1 MASKVNPDASA
12 DPLIACDE
20 CDLLQRVPPLPI
32 GAKARCP
39 RCGST
44 LATRPSDPIDLPL
57 ALTVTA
63 AIIFVVANAA
73 PMMGL
78 SAVGRRASTT
88 IIGGAYEMWLQGE
101 PITAAIVAFCAV
113 IAPACYILF
122 MLTVLVA
129 ARRPPVPYWV
139 GEVLRWG
146 LHMQPWSMFEVMLL
160 GVLVALIK
168 IAELATVDPGIG
180 MYALGVLVVL
190 FPAIAVTFDPREV
203 WNRVEW
209 AEGEMPSAPP
219 GSETMRAEATR

>member
-12 DPLIACDE
+12 EPLIACDE
-20 CDLLQRVPPLPI
+20 CDLLQRIPPLPI

-88 IIGGAYEMWLQGE
+88 IIGGALEMWLQGE

-113 IAPACYILF
+113 IAPACYIVF

-129 ARRPPVPYWV
+129 ARRPPVPYWL

-209 AEGEMPSAPP
+209 AEGEMHSAPP
-219 GSETMRAEATR
+219 GRETMRAEATR

>member
-113 IAPACYILF
+113 IAPACYIVF

-129 ARRPPVPYWV
+129 ARRPPVPYWL

-209 AEGEMPSAPP
+209 AEGEMHSAPP

>member
-20 CDLLQRVPPLPI
+20 CDLLQRIPPLPI

-113 IAPACYILF
+113 IAPACYIVF

>member
-12 DPLIACDE
+12 EPLIACDE

>member
-12 DPLIACDE
+12 EPLIACDE

-63 AIIFVVANAA
+63 AIIFVVANAT